1 MNRIGLVGIVIED
14 ALKAEYVNAVLSE
27 FADIIIGRMG
37 LPHKKRGVCVISV
50 IVDGTND
57 KIGAMCGKLGRIE
70 NVSVKSVLTS
80 KSYSEEE

>member
-1 MNRIGLVGIVIED
+1 MNRIGLVGIVVED
-14 ALKAEYVNAVLSE
+14 TKQAEHVNAILSE

-57 KIGAMCGKLGRIE
+57 KIGAMCGKIGRIQ

-80 KSYSEEE
+80 KSYPEEE